1 MKKLFIPFTALLLV
15 FAGVSSCKK
24 IVSSIFGGTDVTIP
38 PVNVTVP
45 AILAVTANEQSF
57 GSYTQQINLDSTVR
71 ANTAGVFGINA
82 VSTIKIKQVTI
93 SISNAD
99 ALNNLSNFEN
109 ARVTLNSNSNPATA
123 DLFTV
128 TFPDQNTATYTFTPS
143 TSTELLPY
151 LKGNSITYTVYGKNR
166 RITSKPL
173 QMQVSVILRAN

>member
-1 MKKLFIPFTALLLV
+1 MKKLFIPVTAIIIL

-24 IVSSIFGGTDVTIP
+24 IVSTFFNGTDVTIP
-38 PVNVTVP
+38 PVSVTVQT
-45 AILAVTANEQSF
+45 ILAVSATEQSF
-57 GSYTQQINLDSTVR
+57 GSYSQQINLDSIVR
-71 ANTAGVFGINA
+71 ANTAGVFGANA

-93 SISNAD
+93 SLSNAD
-99 ALNNLSNFEN
+99 ALNNLSNFES

-128 TFPDQNTATYTFTPS
+128 TFPDQNTTTFTFAPS